1 MRKIFVA
8 ILCVFALTVQMPLPN
23 LDAEQA
29 FQPYEEQQTFQ
40 EQQVFLKQQ
49 IQSTKTGFL
58 PRLRSIREYRQDH
71 RGTVVTT
78 GPTETQQVGMDIL
91 ERGGSAVDAALSSAL
106 ARIAHN
112 MGWIV
117 SYAGIYEMVYYEAST
132 GRVYSLN
139 ACFKNSLEEDDILSI
154 PLSGIPNA
162 RAVLVPGFMA
172 GVEAAHE
179 RFGRLPWADLFQPAI
194 DIAENGFPLTSWMID
209 VIKENWDVLGVL
221 PEARN
226 IFLKRRYGL
235 FRGYEPGDIFIQP
248 ELAHT
253 LRQVASQGADYM
265 YTGAWGRRFVN
276 IIQREGGKIIMRDM
290 EEYGPV
296 WADPIHITYNGYDIH
311 ALGYPSNGAMN
322 VVISLNMMEHANLMN
337 LPHASESAE
346 ALYRLM
352 YSSRVGEF
360 FYPPYTPE
368 LLDIYIPEGN
378 YSYESLANKENAR
391 LIWDRIES
399 GEWPSIESQIA
410 QRGYIRPSHS
420 EAIIAMDAQGNVAA
434 VCHTINADRWGNSGI
449 FVDGV
454 SIPAPAYHQIHR
466 MDKCGPGAYVPDT
479 TNPVLVLRDGLP
491 VYASSCIGSDLHS
504 ATVQNLYNQLN
515 FDMSMSESRATPKFQ
530 TIAWDRGLQQKV
542 QYGQFSE
549 SLLDGVRARGLDILM
564 VNDYASEY
572 WIGLRI
578 RH

>member
-1 MRKIFVA
+1 MRKILVV
-8 ILCVFALTVQMPLPN
+8 ILCVFALAVQLAHHN
-23 LDAEQA
+23 LDAKQA
-29 FQPYEEQQTFQ
+29 GQSYEDQQTLRAEK
-40 EQQVFLKQQ
+40 EQPLQG
-49 IQSTKTGFL
+49 TKRGPKPGLT
-58 PRLRSIREYRQDH
+58 SVREYRQNN
-71 RGTVVTT
+71 RGTIITT
-78 GPTETQQVGMDIL
+78 GPEETQQVGMEML
-91 ERGGSAVDAALSSAL
+91 ERGGTAVDAALASAL

-117 SYAGIYEMVYYEAST
+117 SYAGIYMMVYYEASS
-132 GRVYSLN
+132 GKVYSLN
-139 ACFKNSLEEDDILSI
+139 ACFKNPLEEDDFLTI
-154 PLSGIPNA
+154 PRSGIPNA
-162 RAVLVPGFMA
+162 RSVLVPGFMA
-172 GVEAAHE
+172 GVEAAHD

-194 DIAENGFPLTSWMID
+194 AIAENGFPLASWMID
-209 VIKENWDVLGVL
+209 AIRENWDVLGVL

-235 FRGYEPGDIFIQP
+235 FRGYEPGDIFTQP

-253 LRQVASQGADYM
+253 LRQVASQGAEYM
-265 YTGAWGRRFVN
+265 YTGEWGRHFVN

-290 EEYGPV
+290 EEYEPV
-296 WADPIHITYNGYDIH
+296 WAEPTHITYNGFDVH
-311 ALGYPSNGAMN
+311 ALGEPSNGSMN
-322 VVISLNMMEHANLMN
+322 VIVSLNMMEHANLMN

-360 FYPPYTPE
+360 FYPPYAPE
-368 LLDIYIPEGN
+368 VLEMYIPEGD
-378 YSYESLANKENAR
+378 YSYANRPNKENAR
-391 LIWDRIES
+391 LIWDKIES
-399 GEWPSIESQIA
+399 GEWPYIESQIA
-410 QRGYIRPSHS
+410 QQGYIPPSHS
-420 EAIIAMDAQGNVAA
+420 EAIIAVDAQGNVAA
-434 VCHTINADRWGNSGI
+434 VCHTINADRWGNTGI

-454 SIPAPAYHQIHR
+454 SIPGPAYHSIHR
-466 MDKCGPGAYVPDT
+466 MDKAGPGGYVPDT

-530 TIAWDRGLQQKV
+530 SVAWDRGRQQKV
-542 QYGQFSE
+542 QRGQFSQT
-549 SLLDGVRARGLDILM
+549 LIDGVEARGLEILM
-564 VNDYASEY
+564 VNEYASEY